1 MDMLEVGKIVN
12 THGLRGEVKV
22 VPWTDYPEQF
32 EDIEY
37 AYVKTKDDYERL
49 TLSGVKYQ
57 KGNIIVRFREITDI
71 NDAEK
76 YKNRV
81 LYAERDMLGELPDG
95 VYYIAD
101 LIGLTVVTDDG
112 RKIGKISDV
121 INTGASDIYEVKR
134 EGMKDLLIPVTDE
147 TVLDVDIDGGSV
159 TVHLLDGLED
169 L

>member
-1 MDMLEVGKIVN
+1 MDLLEVGKIVN

-57 KGNIIVRFREITDI
+57 KGNIIVRFKEITDI

-112 RKIGKISDV
+112 REIGKISDV

-134 EGMKDLLIPVTDE
+134 GGMKDLLIPVTDE